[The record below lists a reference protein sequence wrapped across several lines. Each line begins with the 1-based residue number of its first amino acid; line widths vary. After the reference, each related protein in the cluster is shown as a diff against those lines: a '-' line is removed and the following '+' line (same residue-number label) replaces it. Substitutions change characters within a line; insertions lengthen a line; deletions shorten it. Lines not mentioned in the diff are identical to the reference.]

1 MSVNIFICMSEF
13 MQLRVSNEIIR
24 HSELALKF
32 HQLYFSIKI
41 SCSRNSLCLKWIR
54 HRGKEKI
61 ATHPHDKKPPRI
73 WKPSFKV
80 QLDERGKVLSLTSR
94 AYLWSTRQ
102 AVASWN
108 INARLR
114 LLENSLKGLSGMN
127 SPCYIF
133 RRGVSFSL
141 SHTHTIMPAAAILTP
156 NFSHW
161 PDLQEIN
168 PLFRHMMCYTENM
181 TN

>member
-73 WKPSFKV
+73 
-80 QLDERGKVLSLTSR
+80 
-94 AYLWSTRQ
+94 
-102 AVASWN
+102 
-108 INARLR
+108 
-114 LLENSLKGLSGMN
+114 
-127 SPCYIF
+127 
-133 RRGVSFSL
+133 
-141 SHTHTIMPAAAILTP
+141 
-156 NFSHW
+156 
-161 PDLQEIN
+161 
-168 PLFRHMMCYTENM
+168 
-181 TN
+181 